1 MIKIILK
8 FYLCLIICMCL
19 VLAPCASLRTYAAEN
34 DSSIIKEDDT
44 YIYYQTG
51 VYDKLT
57 GQYYLYEQDG
67 YLDDENNFVLGSR
80 NSDNRDEM
88 SEIDGSLSEK
98 HLEILDALG
107 DLLDYVPK
115 GDEQEINLEEIEKDA
130 IPTLSDLPD
139 SADYIQD
146 IAQNV
151 STLSDVALLS
161 DYNTYVGSISTT
173 YLEYFRGFL
182 GKLPYNY
189 HYVCYRESQYVYS
202 FVYGKDLVYD
212 NRRFTGSNLIRVTWN
227 TYNSGSY
234 AINSESSFGLN
245 TGSNMVYT
253 DLGNDYPALV
263 AYDGYQLIQI
273 KWLLIIGSLSVWFTT
288 LYKGFHRPVDK
299 DRYSAHKNAD

>member
-1 MIKIILK
+1 MIKSLIKTL
-8 FYLCLIICMCL
+8 LCLIICMCV
-19 VLAPCASLRTYAAEN
+19 VLAPCASLHTYASEN
-34 DSSIIKEDDT
+34 DSSVIKEDDT
-44 YIYYQTG
+44 YIYYHTG

-57 GQYYLYEQDG
+57 GKYYLYDEDG
-67 YLDDENNFVLGSR
+67 YLDEDNNFVLGSLDN
-80 NSDNRDEM
+80 NSDDDSNT
-88 SEIDGSLSEK
+88 SLSNK

-107 DLLDYVPK
+107 ELLDYVPK
-115 GDEQEINLEEIEKDA
+115 GEEEEINIEEIENDV
-130 IPTLSDLPD
+130 IPAFSDLPD

-161 DYNTYVGSISTT
+161 DYNTYVGAISTT

-182 GKLPYNY
+182 GKLPYDY

-212 NRRFTGSNLIRVTWN
+212 NRRFTGSNLTRVTWN

-273 KWLLIIGSLSVWFTT
+273 KWFLIVASLSVWFTT

>member
-1 MIKIILK
+1 MNSIYKNII
-8 FYLCLIICMCL
+8 FVIFSMCVL
-19 VLAPCASLRTYAAEN
+19 LAPCASIRTYAAEI
-34 DSSIIKEDDT
+34 DSGIIKEDDT

-57 GQYYLYEQDG
+57 GQYFLYEQDG

-80 NSDNRDEM
+80 DSDNRDEV

-115 GDEQEINLEEIEKDA
+115 GDEKEIELEEIEKDVL
-130 IPTLSDLPD
+130 PTITDIPD
-139 SADYIQD
+139 SSDYIQD

-161 DYNTYVGSISTT
+161 DYNTYVGAISTT

-202 FVYGKDLVYD
+202 FVFGTDLSYSSK
-212 NRRFTGSNLIRVTWN
+212 RFTGSNLTRVTWN

-234 AINSESSFGLN
+234 GINQESSFSLN
-245 TGSNMVYT
+245 VGSNMVYT

-273 KWLLIIGSLSVWFTT
+273 KWLLIIGSLSVWMTT
-288 LYKGFHRPVDK
+288 LYKGIHSPVDK